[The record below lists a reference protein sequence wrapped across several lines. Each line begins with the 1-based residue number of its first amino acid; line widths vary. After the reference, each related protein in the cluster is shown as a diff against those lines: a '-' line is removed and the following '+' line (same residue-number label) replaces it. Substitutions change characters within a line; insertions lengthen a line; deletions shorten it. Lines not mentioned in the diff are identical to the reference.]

1 MQLLIKNHRNFLNC
15 MENIYRESY
24 LLRSKEQNI
33 GKDGSK
39 DGAKVTDLKFI

>member
-1 MQLLIKNHRNFLNC
+1 MTLSFHKESLKKISKNHDLVRT
-15 MENIYRESY
+15 
-24 LLRSKEQNI
+24 KEQNI